1 MRALPFFFRRTHASI
16 VFVLL
21 VASHA
26 AAQSVEITPFG
37 GYRLGWGVSDVA
49 GAPVVDDDGGVS
61 FGIVANIPIGPP
73 ADGFKFEALFSREQA
88 RVKIQPTFFSPPVT
102 ANVEVDHIM
111 IGVQQELDHSTRNPR
126 SSTTDSSLMAEPR
139 ARAFI
144 SGLAGLTR
152 YAAGGDMEIRFSVG
166 LGAGGKFFATRHLGL
181 RLEGRGYM
189 TIVDLGGRAV
199 CSGGCVFV
207 FNANPVFQFDITAGV
222 IVAF

>member
-1 MRALPFFFRRTHASI
+1 MPLFFRRTHAAI
-16 VFVLL
+16 VIVLL
-21 VASHA
+21 VASRA
-26 AAQSVEITPFG
+26 AAQSVEIAPFG
-37 GYRLGWGVSDVA
+37 GYRLGWGVSDVG

-61 FGIVANIPIGPP
+61 FGIVANIQIGPP
-73 ADGFKFEALFSREQA
+73 ADGFTFEALFSREQA

-102 ANVEVDHIM
+102 ANVEVDHMM
-111 IGVQQELDHSTRNPR
+111 IGVQQELDN
-126 SSTTDSSLMAEPR
+126 SS

-152 YAAGGDMEIRFSVG
+152 YAAGGDMEIRFTVG

-181 RLEGRGYM
+181 RLEARGYM
-189 TIVDLGGRAV
+189 TIIDLGGRAV

-207 FNANPVFQFDITAGV
+207 FNANPVFQADITAGV

>member
-1 MRALPFFFRRTHASI
+1 MPFFFRRTHAAI
-16 VFVLL
+16 VIVLL

-26 AAQSVEITPFG
+26 AAQSVEIAPFG
-37 GYRLGWGVSDVA
+37 GYRLGWGVSNVG

-61 FGIVANIPIGPP
+61 FGIVANFPIGPP

-102 ANVEVDHIM
+102 ANAEVDHM
-111 IGVQQELDHSTRNPR
+111 LIGVQQELDNS
-126 SSTTDSSLMAEPR
+126 R

-144 SGLAGLTR
+144 SALAGLTR
-152 YAAGGDMEIRFSVG
+152 YAAGGDTEVRFTVG

-181 RLEGRGYM
+181 RLEARGYL
-189 TIVDLGGRAV
+189 TIVDLGGGAV

-207 FNANPVFQFDITAGV
+207 FNANPVFQADLTAGV